1 MRFGAKTF
9 IIATIIAGS
18 ISLNS
23 YAESLFRSGISQNDY
38 PITPRSLFSSVK
50 AKSIGDLITI
60 TINETTGTSDNLKL
74 SVVKKSVVTDN
85 FTTLLRAFLPHVFST
100 DTTNAVNN
108 FGGNQTVSN
117 TASTQ
122 RTTKLNDTITTQVVQ
137 VLPNGNLMVQGKKT
151 AINAGE
157 QVNIILS
164 GIVDPRLIDQ
174 TGNISSNQV
183 ANLQIAIAGKG
194 TVSRSDNEGIINKFI
209 RYVF

>member
-1 MRFGAKTF
+1 MRFGAKTL

-18 ISLNS
+18 ISFNS
-23 YAESLFRSGISQNDY
+23 YAESLFRSGVSENAY

-60 TINETTGTSDNLKL
+60 TISETTATSDNLKL
-74 SVVKKSVVTDN
+74 SVNKTSSVTDG
-85 FTTLLRAFLPHVFST
+85 FTTFLKALLPHILST

-108 FGGNQTVSN
+108 FGGSQSVSN
-117 TASTQ
+117 TASTT
-122 RTTKLNDTITTQVVQ
+122 RTTKLTDTITAQVVQ

-174 TGNISSNQV
+174 TGNIASTQV
-183 ANLQIAIAGKG
+183 ANLQIAVAGKG
-194 TVSRSDNEGIINKFI
+194 TISRSDNEGIINKFV
-209 RYVF
+209 RYLF